1 MITVEQHLERVL
13 AAVRP
18 LAPQRLPLDQA
29 HGCVLAE
36 EVTALLAVPP
46 FDNSAMD
53 GFAVRAADVA
63 AADDGA
69 PVRLRVVGDVPAGSA
84 ARPPVEPGT
93 AVRVMTGAP
102 VPPGAD
108 AVVPVE
114 HTDQAAGPGQELP
127 AVVEVRR
134 PAAPGAHLRGAGEDV
149 SPGAVVLRAGTP
161 LRARDLSTAASVG
174 HGTLLVHPPV
184 RVGVLSTGSE
194 LVPPGQTPGAGQI
207 PDSNHVLV
215 AGMVREAGAVPVLL
229 GAVADDA
236 AALRARLAE
245 NLGRVEAVVT
255 TGGVSAG
262 AYDVVKEVL
271 APLGEVTFDQ
281 VAMQPGKPQGFGV
294 LREGAEAGPGAPSD
308 PGLGVPIF
316 CLPGN
321 PVSVFVSFQVFVAP
335 ALSRLR
341 ALVADAGAPAA
352 AVAATG
358 WRCPPGRRQYM
369 PVVVD
374 GTDDTG
380 ALRVRP
386 ATAGGS
392 GSHLVASLAQADAL
406 AVVDAEVDAVRE
418 GDAVRVMMVP

>member
-18 LAPQRLPLDQA
+18 LPPQRLPLDQA

-63 AADDGA
+63 GADDAA

-114 HTDQAAGPGQELP
+114 HTDQAAGPGQALP

-134 PAAPGAHLRGAGEDV
+134 PAAPGAHLRAAGEDV

-174 HGTLLVHPPV
+174 HG
-184 RVGVLSTGSE
+184 
-194 LVPPGQTPGAGQI
+194 
-207 PDSNHVLV
+207 
-215 AGMVREAGAVPVLL
+215 
-229 GAVADDA
+229 
-236 AALRARLAE
+236 
-245 NLGRVEAVVT
+245 
-255 TGGVSAG
+255 
-262 AYDVVKEVL
+262 
-271 APLGEVTFDQ
+271 
-281 VAMQPGKPQGFGV
+281 
-294 LREGAEAGPGAPSD
+294 
-308 PGLGVPIF
+308 
-316 CLPGN
+316 
-321 PVSVFVSFQVFVAP
+321 
-335 ALSRLR
+335 
-341 ALVADAGAPAA
+341 
-352 AVAATG
+352 
-358 WRCPPGRRQYM
+358 
-369 PVVVD
+369 
-374 GTDDTG
+374 
-380 ALRVRP
+380 
-386 ATAGGS
+386 
-392 GSHLVASLAQADAL
+392 AL
-406 AVVDAEVDAVRE
+406 A
-418 GDAVRVMMVP
+418 